1 MKTFAISSFYFLW
14 NDIRL
19 TPTPEKSGAATP
31 ISAFFSV
38 FLFPNRNH
46 DYRGWVEPFIFLF
59 CLANKRNII
68 LDRHS
73 LPALW
78 PLSVCYSRLA
88 VRTERKLASDCQK
101 RLQHNDLVLSDSL
114 SQYDRHIRRISS
126 HRNADT
132 DSSYC
137 LFLLAE
143 VNYEFTL
150 SLHSIATPIH
160 WWHIAVRW
168 STVCFKEHHQMFFFF
183 PF

>member
-31 ISAFFSV
+31 ISAFFTV
-38 FLFPNRNH
+38 FLFPNRNY
-46 DYRGWVEPFIFLF
+46 DCRGWVEPFIFLF

-150 SLHSIATPIH
+150 SLRSIATPIH
-160 WWHIAVRW
+160 
-168 STVCFKEHHQMFFFF
+168 
-183 PF
+183 

>member
-1 MKTFAISSFYFLW
+1 MKTFPISSFYFLW

-19 TPTPEKSGAATP
+19 KPTPEKSGGATA

-68 LDRHS
+68 LDRHL
-73 LPALW
+73 LPELW

-88 VRTERKLASDCQK
+88 VCTERKLASDCQK
-101 RLQHNDLVLSDSL
+101 RLQYSDLVLSDSL
-114 SQYDRHIRRISS
+114 SQYDRHIRRICS
-126 HRNADT
+126 HRNGDT
-132 DSSYC
+132 ASSYW
-137 LFLLAE
+137 LFLLSE

-150 SLHSIATPIH
+150 SLRSISTPIH
-160 WWHIAVRW
+160 
-168 STVCFKEHHQMFFFF
+168 
-183 PF
+183 